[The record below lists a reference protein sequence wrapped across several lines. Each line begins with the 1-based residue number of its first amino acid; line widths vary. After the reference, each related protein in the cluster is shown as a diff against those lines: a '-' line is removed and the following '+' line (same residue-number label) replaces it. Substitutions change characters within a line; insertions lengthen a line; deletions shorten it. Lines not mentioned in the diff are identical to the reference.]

1 MRSICLS
8 LFFITTSLT
17 GYAAELKADFNTRC
31 VEIQQ
36 HLYSLKLKDAAKL
49 LELEV
54 IQNPENITAD
64 YLYVIH
70 DLLKVLVSESPE
82 SFEKFHKR
90 SAKAIKRL
98 DAYTQK
104 DVFGNFYKQEIYFY
118 SSVVQGKS
126 GNAVS
131 AANDIRL
138 SYKYGQKVI
147 GDYPEYLPAYKTLG
161 LIHAGFGNLPTTYRK
176 LVSMLGYAGSTDKGI
191 EELQSFILAPSTKP
205 EWKWMQKEASFYLA
219 AIKLYLKNDRETA
232 WTLIDRLTS
241 ADAPSPLLTFMR
253 SNFADKCKKNDEVIR
268 TLKNTP
274 KDAAFEDIP
283 HLDFLM
289 GTAKLQR
296 LDPDASVYLL
306 RFLNRYK
313 GSSYIK
319 SCYQKLAW
327 NSMINNDTKSYKS
340 YMSKL
345 KLNGNLNL
353 EEDQQAQMEADRN
366 ETPDSRL
373 LKARLL
379 FDGGYYPEALIGIRM
394 LKAED
399 FTSTNLKT
407 EYCYRKA
414 RIYHQ
419 LNDFELAE
427 AFYKAAILT
436 GEKSTLY
443 YASYSCLYLAEV
455 YEKNGK
461 STDANTYFKKATTLK
476 DNKEY
481 KNSVEHRAKAGLQ
494 RLKQQ

>member
-1 MRSICLS
+1 MRRICLS

-17 GYAAELKADFNTRC
+17 AYTTGLNADFNSRC
-31 VEIQQ
+31 IEIQQ
-36 HLYSLKLKDAAKL
+36 HLYSLKLKNAEKL

-54 IQNPENITAD
+54 SQNPENVTAD

-82 SFEKFHKR
+82 SFEQFHKR
-90 SAKAIKRL
+90 SSQAIKRL
-98 DAYTQK
+98 DAYDQK
-104 DVFGNFYKQEIYFY
+104 DVHGHFYKQEIYFY

-138 SYKYGQKVI
+138 SYKYGQKI
-147 GDYPEYLPAYKTLG
+147 ISDYPDYLPAYKTLG

-176 LVSMLGYAGSTDKGI
+176 LVSMLGYTGSTDKGI
-191 EELQSFILAPSTKP
+191 EELQSFILASAKKP
-205 EWKWMQKEASFYLA
+205 EWKWMQKEASLYLA

-232 WTLIDRLTS
+232 WTLVDRLTS
-241 ADAPSPLLTFMR
+241 SETPSPLMTFVR
-253 SNFADKCKKNDEVIR
+253 SNFADKCKKNDEVIK

-296 LDPDASVYLL
+296 LDQDASVYLL
-306 RFLNRYK
+306 RYLSRYK

-327 NSMINNDTKSYKS
+327 NSLINNDVKSYKS
-340 YMSKL
+340 YMNKL
-345 KLNGNLNL
+345 QLNGNLNL
-353 EEDQQAQMEADRN
+353 EEDQQAQMEARRN
-366 ETPDSRL
+366 EMPDSRL
-373 LKARLL
+373 LKSRLL
-379 FDGGYYPEALIGIRM
+379 FDGGYYPEALSGIR
-394 LKAED
+394 LLQAED

-443 YASYSCLYLAEV
+443 YASYSCLYLAEL

-461 STDANTYFKKATTLK
+461 SAVANTYFKKATSLK

-481 KNSVEHRAKAGLQ
+481 KNSIEHRAKAGLQ